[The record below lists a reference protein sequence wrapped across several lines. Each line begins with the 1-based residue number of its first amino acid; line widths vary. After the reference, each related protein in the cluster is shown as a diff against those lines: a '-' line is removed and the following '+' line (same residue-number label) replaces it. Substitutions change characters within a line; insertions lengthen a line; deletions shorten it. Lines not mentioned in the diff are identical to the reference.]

1 MAQVDLRS
9 VAGQFGPSFAP
20 VLRCADTFW
29 RTRLSALSED
39 GLPRSDDHILVELLT
54 QDLRVSLRSLSLAAS
69 LSVATGARIV
79 AVVGS
84 EPQWE
89 RRVWTGYDAAMLQE
103 MALAWGA
110 VDVIDLRSALPAAQE
125 GATFL
130 SVDGHQVPVAATS
143 KIDPAHLAQIL
154 DATGARIRGV
164 PAMTEQMRGD
174 DAHAELRGS
183 SEVSTRIWEALVEH
197 AAPIAFITSHVD
209 YAQWAPASIAAGR
222 ANVPTLHVQSTGG
235 MKAYWGIDPADPQRS
250 YRQELTRTLATFFDE
265 HLWPHR
271 EALRPAAELVAWR
284 ARRNL
289 GTPSWWRSDGEDDEV
304 AYVSAAERQVV
315 RKWAARRIG
324 LPPGRPVVVV
334 FNHAVSDALGGNREI
349 FDSLAD
355 WFERT
360 ADYAAR
366 HPEVSWL
373 LLDHPKQY
381 LYDTTR
387 SFDRVAE
394 RFGRHPHLRF
404 TQSKALSKNE
414 LWSLADLVVTVR
426 GSVSNEYPAYGIP
439 AVQAGWSEW
448 SHCGFTMR
456 ADDQQRYWAL
466 LETSIGALL
475 RGDELITAEQVE
487 RARLWMW
494 FYRSGSD
501 VASGLVPHWKQ
512 GISGQLHTQLNVAMN
527 AVEGDADPLFSTVAH
542 WWSAAGPALLRA
554 SVQDVAA
561 SVRSRTARPDYRL
574 LTALDEP
581 VGELAI
587 GEQITT
593 GADPRLALLRG
604 WHRSWAMV
612 ARAWK
617 AQASIGVRCSTQR
630 GARMLALTLQ
640 VDAVAQQWW
649 AKEHPEQDV
658 ERTRTI
664 AVRVGDRQRGVITLD
679 PGAEVREGVIEIRL
693 SSADTGVSGLVVV
706 DIEADPSSAL
716 PDALIGI
723 RIDVIEV
730 CEDTGGRVRSMM
742 RRTTRDPR

>member
-9 VAGQFGPSFAP
+9 VAGQFGPGFGP
-20 VLRCADTFW
+20 VLRSADTFW
-29 RTRLSALSED
+29 RARLGALAES
-39 GLPRSDDHILVELLT
+39 GNHILVELLT
-54 QDLRVSLRSLSLAAS
+54 QDLRVNLRSLSLAAS

-89 RRVWTGYDAAMLQE
+89 HRVWTGYDAARLRE

-110 VDVIDLRSALPAAQE
+110 VEVIDLRTTLPAVRD
-125 GATFL
+125 GAVDL
-130 SVDGHQVPVAATS
+130 EVDGRRVPVAAMS
-143 KIDPAHLAQIL
+143 KIDPAHFARIL

-164 PAMTEQMRGD
+164 PAMTEQLRGD
-174 DAHAELRGS
+174 EAHTQLIEYSELG
-183 SEVSTRIWEALVEH
+183 TRIWEALVEH
-197 AAPIAFITSHVD
+197 TSPTAFITSHVD

-222 ANVPTLHVQSTGG
+222 AKIPTLHVQSTGG
-235 MKAYWGIDPADPQRS
+235 MKAYRGIDPADPEQS
-250 YRQELTRTLATFFDE
+250 YRQELTRTLATFFEE
-265 HLWPHR
+265 HVWAHR
-271 EALRPAAELVAWR
+271 EALQPAAELVTWR

-315 RKWAARRIG
+315 REWAARRIG
-324 LPPGRPVVVV
+324 LPPGRPVMVV

-360 ADYAAR
+360 AEYAAR

-373 LLDHPKQY
+373 LLDHPKQH
-381 LYDTTR
+381 LYDTTG

-394 RFGRHPHLRF
+394 RLGHHAHLRF
-404 TQSKALSKNE
+404 TQSKTLSKNE
-414 LWSLADLVVTVR
+414 LCSLADLVLTVR

-456 ADDQQRYWAL
+456 ADDQVQYWRL
-466 LETSIGALL
+466 LDTSIGGLL
-475 RGDELITAEQVE
+475 RGEELITTEQVE

-501 VASGLVPHWKQ
+501 VASGLVPHWTQ

-527 AVEGDADPLFSTVAH
+527 SVEGDADPLFTSVAD
-542 WWSAAGPALLRA
+542 WWGAPKPALLRA
-554 SVQDVAA
+554 SLQDVAA
-561 SVRSRTARPDYRL
+561 SVRTRTARPDYRL

-581 VGELAI
+581 MGVLAI

-593 GADPRLALLRG
+593 GADSRLALLKG

-612 ARAWK
+612 CRAWK
-617 AQASIGVRCSTQR
+617 SQASIGVRCSPER
-630 GARMLALTLQ
+630 GARMLSLALQ
-640 VDAVAQQWW
+640 VDPIAQQWW
-649 AKEHPEQDV
+649 AKEHPEQDA
-658 ERTRTI
+658 ERSRTL
-664 AVRVGDRQRGVITLD
+664 AVWVGGKQRGTIVLD
-679 PGAEVREGVIEIRL
+679 PGADAREGVVEMRL
-693 SSADTGVSGLVVV
+693 RSTDIGASGLIVV

-716 PDALIGI
+716 PDPVVGV
-723 RIDVIEV
+723 RIYVIEV
-730 CEDTGGRVRSMM
+730 GVDTGGRVRSMM
-742 RRTTRDPR
+742 RRTADDTR